1 MRKKIRDV
9 HEYYEIITKIWAYFR
24 KFYTE
29 YNADK
34 ALAGVQEFESWVKY
48 KGPRLYE
55 FGMKIIKIVWQEVGE
70 LHEMRKQNEGEN
82 V

>member
-1 MRKKIRDV
+1 MQKKIRDI

-34 ALAGVQEFESWVKY
+34 ALAGVQEFESWVTY
-48 KGPRLYE
+48 G
-55 FGMKIIKIVWQEVGE
+55 
-70 LHEMRKQNEGEN
+70 RK
-82 V
+82 